1 MKDNVSGCS
10 VEEAMRLLGGRW
22 RLLIASYLLDGARRF
37 NDLRRAMPA
46 ISQRMLTL
54 DLRALEEA
62 GLIRRTVYP
71 TVPVK
76 VEYALT
82 DDGRRLQPVVEVMK
96 DFGLWVKARAVSG
109 RVTGGAELEDL
120 VDGEAGQH
128 GAQFAEHA
136 DA

>member
-22 RLLIASYLLDGARRF
+22 RLLIASYLLDGAKRF
-37 NDLRRAMPA
+37 NDLRRDMPA

-62 GLIRRTVYP
+62 GLISRTVYP

-109 RVTGGAELEDL
+109 GVAGSAELEDL

-128 GAQFAEHA
+128 GAQFVEHA